1 MAGLVNF
8 LSLMERQPLW
18 DTMAKEVVG
27 INAPKIIFTRSN
39 DERIDV
45 ATNELGNTVGFVAT
59 GFLLEKALDFLYEK
73 AVPASKKALENTKTW
88 EALGRSFTLY
98 SLIFSVM
105 WAMPFIRNYYT
116 AKRTGQVQYT
126 HVIGAKNVHQPEKK
140 AYPSNQVQEKMA
152 EYRNKALSILG
163 LGALF
168 ASAASVASVFAIG
181 KGAGVGPMAQ
191 WVAKNL
197 ALIGGKFSDFSG
209 VKALLFWGL
218 PAYGGWIHASRDPIE
233 KKEQL
238 LKFFNFVFCF
248 SVPQQV
254 MKWYFNSGFEKLLGK
269 NMEASFAKLK
279 SPEYLTRFGA
289 DIVKKATRL
298 KLFQE
303 GAGLVSSIVLLGIS
317 PAVLNIFLTQKRL
330 DQLKPSPYP
339 ATTMRGQSVTGWDVP
354 RGQLQY
360 KSFEAFARGA

>member
-126 HVIGAKNVHQPEKK
+126 QVIGAKNVHQPWHQDESKSENK
-140 AYPSNQVQEKMA
+140 GHATNQVQEKMA
-152 EYRNKALSILG
+152 EYRNKALTTLG
-163 LGALF
+163 LGGFF
-168 ASAASVASVFAIG
+168 AS
-181 KGAGVGPMAQ
+181 
-191 WVAKNL
+191 
-197 ALIGGKFSDFSG
+197 
-209 VKALLFWGL
+209 
-218 PAYGGWIHASRDPIE
+218 
-233 KKEQL
+233 
-238 LKFFNFVFCF
+238 
-248 SVPQQV
+248 
-254 MKWYFNSGFEKLLGK
+254 
-269 NMEASFAKLK
+269 
-279 SPEYLTRFGA
+279 
-289 DIVKKATRL
+289 
-298 KLFQE
+298 
-303 GAGLVSSIVLLGIS
+303 
-317 PAVLNIFLTQKRL
+317 
-330 DQLKPSPYP
+330 
-339 ATTMRGQSVTGWDVP
+339 
-354 RGQLQY
+354 
-360 KSFEAFARGA
+360 